1 MIRSRAAVC
10 YGREVVFKR
19 LLQLGTLLL
28 VLVTVLTP
36 LLECFDRWDKP
47 GLDNDIEFPVF
58 ALVLVLCLLLLVMR
72 LVARS
77 ALQMDMRLLPG
88 LWRDAAQAITQ
99 REPLT
104 AVFVP
109 PPKCTLPYS
118 PLRI

>member
-1 MIRSRAAVC
+1 M
-10 YGREVVFKR
+10 KR
-19 LLQLGTLLL
+19 LLQIGTLLL
-28 VLVTVLTP
+28 LLVTVLAP

-47 GLDNDIEFPVF
+47 GLGNDTEFPVF

-77 ALQMDMRLLPG
+77 ALQMDMQLLPG
-88 LWRDAAQAITQ
+88 LWRDADAACVP
-99 REPLT
+99 RHPLS

-109 PPKCTLPYS
+109 PPRCTLPYS